1 MGGSVILYILLA
13 GVLGYLIYEKWERKG
28 LIIFAGAVAASVGCA
43 LLGWREVVMW
53 ITIAAVVMLVLLFF
67 NLAGVSDSTKKGCLI
82 VLALFIVS
90 SIIFMA
96 LFIRSFGSIVD
107 ALFKH

>member
-43 LLGWREVVMW
+43 LLL
-53 ITIAAVVMLVLLFF
+53 TSAVLTFP
-67 NLAGVSDSTKKGCLI
+67 KG
-82 VLALFIVS
+82 
-90 SIIFMA
+90 
-96 LFIRSFGSIVD
+96 
-107 ALFKH
+107 